1 MYSFAS
7 VGPGGLIFA
16 KLSIIAIM
24 AILSTFEDSALKIMS
39 AKEAKNGFGKLMED
53 AQREPVVI
61 QKHGRASAVV
71 VSAEEYKNIK
81 IERLRKRLA
90 VGMEQAER
98 GEFADYSLDDLIA
111 ELDGEV

>member
-1 MYSFAS
+1 MLLLHLADKNLQKCS
-7 VGPGGLIFA
+7 GMD
-16 KLSIIAIM
+16 KIAIM
-24 AILSTFEDSALKIMS
+24 STYEDDAMKIMS
-39 AKEAKNGFGKLMED
+39 AKDAKNSFGKLMED

-81 IERLRKRLA
+81 LERLRKRLA
-90 VGMEQAER
+90 VGMEQANR
-98 GEFADYSLDDLIA
+98 GEFAEYSLDDLIA

>member
-1 MYSFAS
+1 MA
-7 VGPGGLIFA
+7 
-16 KLSIIAIM
+16 IIAIM
-24 AILSTFEDSALKIMS
+24 AILSNSEGDTLKIMS
-39 AKEAKNGFGKLMED
+39 AKEAKNGFGKLMEY

-81 IERLRKRLA
+81 LERLRKRLA
-90 VGMEQAER
+90 VGMEQADR
-98 GEFADYSLDDLIA
+98 GDFADYSLEDLIA

>member
-1 MYSFAS
+1 MA
-7 VGPGGLIFA
+7 
-16 KLSIIAIM
+16 IIANI
-24 AILSTFEDSALKIMS
+24 STSEDGALKIMS
-39 AKEAKNGFGKLMED
+39 AKEAKNSFGKLMED

-81 IERLRKRLA
+81 LERLRNRLA
-90 VGMEQAER
+90 VGMEQADR
-98 GEFADYSLDDLIA
+98 GDFAEYSLDDLIA